1 MKNAA
6 RESEPRSS
14 CDILGRM
21 RPRTVIFIG
30 NFFFSLFIAL
40 ITYILLPYVS
50 SFMPAAYAGLVISG
64 GALVAVILFPFMPK
78 LVESHGAQRLVLIF
92 ATLEMF
98 ALLALATSPSPLTGI
113 LLIAVAIALQPFMAY
128 ELDILLE
135 TTVAEENTTGRV
147 RAIFLTAWNI
157 AALAAPLLVGALL
170 ASSDAYGHVFFAAAV
185 ALVPFIVLLTVR
197 DLPRGVPPKLSNMR
211 GTLVCVVRDRDLFA
225 VTFGHLLLY
234 MFFVWAPFYTPIYLH
249 TELGIPWNDL
259 GWVFSIMLLPY
270 VLIQYPAGLL
280 ADRVF
285 GDKELMFAGF
295 VIAGLSF
302 ATIGL
307 FTASTPLIVII
318 CVLFVSRIGAALI
331 EGMTEGHF
339 FRRMSE
345 KDVNAISVFRGIWP
359 LTELTAPII
368 GSAILIFGNF
378 ELFFILTGGFIAV
391 AGAVSAFLIK
401 DFR

>member
-1 MKNAA
+1 
-6 RESEPRSS
+6 
-14 CDILGRM
+14 
-21 RPRTVIFIG
+21 
-30 NFFFSLFIAL
+30 
-40 ITYILLPYVS
+40 
-50 SFMPAAYAGLVISG
+50 
-64 GALVAVILFPFMPK
+64 
-78 LVESHGAQRLVLIF
+78 
-92 ATLEMF
+92 
-98 ALLALATSPSPLTGI
+98 
-113 LLIAVAIALQPFMAY
+113 
-128 ELDILLE
+128 
-135 TTVAEENTTGRV
+135 EENITGRV

-170 ASSDAYGHVFFAAAV
+170 ASSEAYGHVFLTSAI
-185 ALVPFIVLLTVR
+185 ALVPFLVLLTVR
-197 DLPRGVPPKLSNMR
+197 DLPRGVPPKLSNIWN
-211 GTLVCVVRDRDLFA
+211 TLLCIMRDRDLFA

-234 MFFVWAPFYTPIYLH
+234 TFFVWAPFYTPIYLH
-249 TELGIPWNDL
+249 TELGIPWSDL

-295 VIAGLSF
+295 VVAGLSF
-302 ATIGL
+302 AAIGL

-318 CVLFVSRIGAALI
+318 CVLFVSRIGSALV

-368 GSAILIFGNF
+368 GSAILIFGNYQ
-378 ELFFILTGGFIAV
+378 LFFLLTGGFIAL
-391 AGAVSAFLIK
+391 AGAVSALLIK

>member
-1 MKNAA
+1 
-6 RESEPRSS
+6 
-14 CDILGRM
+14 M
-21 RPRTVIFIG
+21 RPRTVIYIG

-40 ITYILLPYVS
+40 ITYILLPYIS

-78 LVESHGAQRLVLIF
+78 LVERYGAQRLVLVF

-98 ALLALATSPSPLTGI
+98 SLLALATTPNPLTGI
-113 LLIAVAIALQPFMAY
+113 LLVAVAIALQPFMAY

-135 TTVAEENTTGRV
+135 TTVVEEHITGRV

-170 ASSDAYGHVFFAAAV
+170 TRSEAYGHVFFASAV
-185 ALVPFIVLLTVR
+185 ALVPLIVLLTIKT
-197 DLPRGVPPKLSNMR
+197 LPKGIPPKLSNVR
-211 GTLVCVVRDRDLFA
+211 DTLACIMRDRDLAA

-249 TELGIPWNDL
+249 IELGIPWSDL

-295 VIAGLSF
+295 ILAGLSF
-302 ATIGL
+302 AAVGL
-307 FTASTPLIVII
+307 FTSSTPLIII
-318 CVLFVSRIGAALI
+318 VSVLFVSRIGAALI
-331 EGMTEGHF
+331 EVMTEGHF

-368 GSAILIFGNF
+368 GSAILVFGNF
-378 ELFFILTGGFIAV
+378 ELFFVITGGFIAV
-391 AGAVSAFLIK
+391 FGAISALLIK

>member
-1 MKNAA
+1 
-6 RESEPRSS
+6 
-14 CDILGRM
+14 M

-40 ITYILLPYVS
+40 ITYILLPYLS
-50 SFMPAAYAGLVISG
+50 SFMPSAYTGLVISG

-78 LVESHGAQRLVLIF
+78 LVERYGAQRLVLIF

-98 ALLALATSPSPLTGI
+98 ALLALATSPSPITGI
-113 LLIAVAIALQPFMAY
+113 LLVAVAIALQPFMAY

-157 AALAAPLLVGALL
+157 AALAAPLMVGALL
-170 ASSDAYGHVFFAAAV
+170 ASSEAYGHIFLASAI

-197 DLPRGVPPKLSNMR
+197 DLPKGVPPKLSNMWN
-211 GTLVCVVRDRDLFA
+211 TLLCIMRDRDLFA

-249 TELGIPWNDL
+249 TELGIPWSDL

-285 GDKELMFAGF
+285 GDKELMLAGF
-295 VIAGLSF
+295 VVAGASF
-302 ATIGL
+302 AAIGL

-318 CVLFVSRIGAALI
+318 CVLFVSRIGAALV

-345 KDVNAISVFRGIWP
+345 KDVNAISIFRGIWP
-359 LTELTAPII
+359 FTELAAPII
-368 GSAILIFGNF
+368 GSAILIFGNYQ
-378 ELFFILTGGFIAV
+378 LFFILTGGFIAL
-391 AGAVSAFLIK
+391 AGAVSALLIR

>member
-1 MKNAA
+1 
-6 RESEPRSS
+6 
-14 CDILGRM
+14 M
-21 RPRTVIFIG
+21 RPRTVIYIG

-40 ITYILLPYVS
+40 ITYILLPYIS

-78 LVESHGAQRLVLIF
+78 LVERYGAQRLVLVF

-98 ALLALATSPSPLTGI
+98 SLLALATTPNPLTGI
-113 LLIAVAIALQPFMAY
+113 LLVAVAIALQPFMAY

-135 TTVAEENTTGRV
+135 TTVVEEHITGRV

-170 ASSDAYGHVFFAAAV
+170 TRSEAYGHVFFASAV
-185 ALVPFIVLLTVR
+185 ALVPLIVLLTIKT
-197 DLPRGVPPKLSNMR
+197 LPKGIPPKLSNVR
-211 GTLVCVVRDRDLFA
+211 DTLACIMRDRDLAA

-249 TELGIPWNDL
+249 IELGIPWSDL

-270 VLIQYPAGLL
+270 VLVQYPAGLL

-285 GDKELMFAGF
+285 GDKELMLAGF
-295 VIAGLSF
+295 ILAGLSF
-302 ATIGL
+302 AAIGL
-307 FTASTPLIVII
+307 FTSSTPLIVII
-318 CVLFVSRIGAALI
+318 IVLFVSRIGAALV

-368 GSAILIFGNF
+368 GSAILVFGNF
-378 ELFFILTGGFIAV
+378 ELFFVITGGFIAV
-391 AGAVSAFLIK
+391 FGAISALLIK

>member
-1 MKNAA
+1 
-6 RESEPRSS
+6 
-14 CDILGRM
+14 M
-21 RPRTVIFIG
+21 RPRTVIYIG

-40 ITYILLPYVS
+40 ITYILLPYIS
-50 SFMPAAYAGLVISG
+50 SFMPASYAGLVIAG

-78 LVESHGAQRLVLIF
+78 LVERYGAQRLVLVF

-98 ALLALATSPSPLTGI
+98 ALLALATTPSPVTGI
-113 LLIAVAIALQPFMAY
+113 FLVAVAIALQPFMAY

-135 TTVAEENTTGRV
+135 TTVAEEGTTGRV

-170 ASSDAYGHVFFAAAV
+170 ASSDAYGHVFFVSAV

-197 DLPRGVPPKLSNMR
+197 DLPRGVPPRLSNMWS
-211 GTLVCVVRDRDLFA
+211 TLVCIMRDRDLFA

-249 TELGIPWNDL
+249 VELGIPWSDL

-285 GDKELMFAGF
+285 GDKELMLAGF
-295 VIAGLSF
+295 ILAGLSF
-302 ATIGL
+302 ASIGL
-307 FTASTPLIVII
+307 FTSSTPLIVII
-318 CVLFVSRIGAALI
+318 IVLFVSRIGAALV

-368 GSAILIFGNF
+368 GSAILIFGNYQ
-378 ELFFILTGGFIAV
+378 LFFILTGGFIVV
-391 AGAVSAFLIK
+391 AGVISALLIK

>member
-1 MKNAA
+1 
-6 RESEPRSS
+6 
-14 CDILGRM
+14 M
-21 RPRTVIFIG
+21 RPRTVIYIG

-40 ITYILLPYVS
+40 ITFILLPYVS
-50 SFMPAAYAGLVISG
+50 SFIPEAYAGLVISG
-64 GALVAVILFPFMPK
+64 GALIAVILFPLMPK
-78 LVESHGAQRLVLIF
+78 LVERHGAQRLVLAF
-92 ATLEMF
+92 AVLEML
-98 ALLALATSPSPLTGI
+98 ALLALATTPGPITGI
-113 LLIAVAIALQPFMAY
+113 LLIAVAVALQPFIAY

-135 TTVAEENTTGRV
+135 TTVIEEHTTGRV

-170 ASSDAYGHVFFAAAV
+170 ARSDAYEHVFLIAAV

-197 DLPRGVPPKLSNMR
+197 NLPRGVTPKLPNIW
-211 GTLVCVVRDRDLFA
+211 GTLLCIVRDRDLFA
-225 VTFGHLLLY
+225 VTFGHFLLY
-234 MFFVWAPFYTPIYLH
+234 MFFVWAPFYIPVYLH
-249 TELGIPWNDL
+249 TDLEIPWSDL

-280 ADRVF
+280 ADKVF

-295 VIAGLSF
+295 VLTGLSF
-302 ATIGL
+302 ATIGF
-307 FTASTPLIVII
+307 FTASTPLMVII
-318 CVLFVSRIGAALI
+318 IVLFVSRVGAALI

-359 LTELTAPII
+359 FTEFIAPII

-378 ELFFILTGGFIAV
+378 ELFFIFTGGFIAV
-391 AGAVSAFLIK
+391 AGAISTLLIK

>member
-1 MKNAA
+1 
-6 RESEPRSS
+6 
-14 CDILGRM
+14 M

-40 ITYILLPYVS
+40 ITYILLPYLS
-50 SFMPAAYAGLVISG
+50 SFMPSAYTGLVISA

-78 LVESHGAQRLVLIF
+78 LVGRYGAQRLVLVF

-98 ALLALATSPSPLTGI
+98 ALLALATTPGPLTGI
-113 LLIAVAIALQPFMAY
+113 LLVAVAIALQPFMAY

-135 TTVAEENTTGRV
+135 TTVAEENITGRV

-157 AALAAPLLVGALL
+157 AALSAPLLVGALL
-170 ASSDAYGHVFFAAAV
+170 ASSEAYGHVFLASAV
-185 ALVPFIVLLTVR
+185 ALVPFIALLTVR
-197 DLPRGVPPKLSNMR
+197 DLPRGIPPELSNMWS
-211 GTLVCVVRDRDLFA
+211 TLLCIMRDRDLAA

-249 TELGIPWNDL
+249 TELGIPWSEL

-295 VIAGLSF
+295 VVAGVSF
-302 ATIGL
+302 AAIGL
-307 FTASTPLIVII
+307 FTSSTPLIVII
-318 CVLFVSRIGAALI
+318 SVLFVSRIGAALI

-345 KDVNAISVFRGIWP
+345 KDVDAISVFRGIWP
-359 LTELTAPII
+359 FTELTAPII
-368 GSAILIFGNF
+368 GSAILIFGNYQ
-378 ELFFILTGGFIAV
+378 LFFILTGGFIAL
-391 AGAVSAFLIK
+391 AGAVSALLIR

>member
-1 MKNAA
+1 
-6 RESEPRSS
+6 
-14 CDILGRM
+14 M
-21 RPRTVIFIG
+21 RPRTVIYIG

-40 ITYILLPYVS
+40 ITYILLPYIS

-64 GALVAVILFPFMPK
+64 GALIAVFLFPFMPQ
-78 LVESHGAQRLVLIF
+78 LVERYGAQRLVLVF

-98 ALLALATSPSPLTGI
+98 ALLALATTPNPVTGI
-113 LLIAVAIALQPFMAY
+113 LLVAVAIALQPFMAY

-135 TTVAEENTTGRV
+135 TTVSEEGTTGRV

-170 ASSDAYGHVFFAAAV
+170 ARSDAYGHVFFASAV
-185 ALVPFIVLLTVR
+185 ALIPFIVLLTVR
-197 DLPRGVPPKLSNMR
+197 TLPRGIPPKLSSVR
-211 GTLVCVVRDRDLFA
+211 DTLACIMRDRDLAA

-249 TELGIPWNDL
+249 TELGIPWSDL
-259 GWVFSIMLLPY
+259 GCVFSIMLLPY
-270 VLIQYPAGLL
+270 ILIQYPAGLL

-285 GDKELMFAGF
+285 GDKELMLAGF
-295 VIAGLSF
+295 ILAGLSF
-302 ATIGL
+302 AAVGL
-307 FTASTPLIVII
+307 FTSSTPLMVII
-318 CVLFVSRIGAALI
+318 IVLFVSRIGATLI

-368 GSAILIFGNF
+368 GSAILIFGNYQ
-378 ELFFILTGGFIAV
+378 LFFMLTGGFIAV
-391 AGAVSAFLIK
+391 AGAISALLIK

>member
-1 MKNAA
+1 
-6 RESEPRSS
+6 
-14 CDILGRM
+14 M
-21 RPRTVIFIG
+21 RPRTVIYIG

-78 LVESHGAQRLVLIF
+78 LVERYGAQRLVLVF

-98 ALLALATSPSPLTGI
+98 SLLALATTPNPLTGI
-113 LLIAVAIALQPFMAY
+113 LLVAVAIALQPFMAY

-135 TTVAEENTTGRV
+135 TTVVEEHITGRV

-170 ASSDAYGHVFFAAAV
+170 TRSEAYGHVFFASAV
-185 ALVPFIVLLTVR
+185 ALVPLIVLLTIKT
-197 DLPRGVPPKLSNMR
+197 LPKGIPPKLSNVR
-211 GTLVCVVRDRDLFA
+211 DTLACIMRDRDLAA

-249 TELGIPWNDL
+249 IELGIPWSDL

-270 VLIQYPAGLL
+270 VLVQYPAGLL

-285 GDKELMFAGF
+285 GDKELMLAGF
-295 VIAGLSF
+295 ILAGLSF
-302 ATIGL
+302 AAIGL
-307 FTASTPLIVII
+307 FTSSTPLIVII
-318 CVLFVSRIGAALI
+318 IVLFVSRIGAALV

-378 ELFFILTGGFIAV
+378 ELFFVITGGFIAV
-391 AGAVSAFLIK
+391 FGAISALLIK

>member
-1 MKNAA
+1 MLVA
-6 RESEPRSS
+6 
-14 CDILGRM
+14 M

-40 ITYILLPYVS
+40 ITYILLPYLS
-50 SFMPAAYAGLVISG
+50 SFMPSAYTGLVISA

-78 LVESHGAQRLVLIF
+78 LVEHYGAQRLVLIF
-92 ATLEMF
+92 ATLETF
-98 ALLALATSPSPLTGI
+98 ALLALATTPGPLTGI
-113 LLIAVAIALQPFMAY
+113 FLVAVAIALQPFMAY

-135 TTVAEENTTGRV
+135 TTVVEESATGRV

-170 ASSDAYGHVFFAAAV
+170 ASSEAYGHVFFASAV

-197 DLPRGVPPKLSNMR
+197 DLPRGVSPELSNMWN
-211 GTLVCVVRDRDLFA
+211 TLLCIMRDRDLAA

-249 TELGIPWNDL
+249 TELGIPWSDL

-295 VIAGLSF
+295 VVAGLSF
-302 ATIGL
+302 AAIGL

-318 CVLFVSRIGAALI
+318 SVLFVSRMGSALV

-368 GSAILIFGNF
+368 GSAILIFGNYQ
-378 ELFFILTGGFIAV
+378 LFFVFTGGFIAV
-391 AGAVSAFLIK
+391 FGAISALLIR

>member
-1 MKNAA
+1 
-6 RESEPRSS
+6 
-14 CDILGRM
+14 M
-21 RPRTVIFIG
+21 RPRTVIYIG
-30 NFFFSLFIAL
+30 NFFFSLFVAL

-50 SFMPAAYAGLVISG
+50 SFMPEAYAGLVISG
-64 GALVAVILFPFMPK
+64 GALVAVILFPFMPR
-78 LVESHGAQRLVLIF
+78 LVGRYGAQRLLFVF
-92 ATLEMF
+92 AVIEMF
-98 ALLALATSPSPLTGI
+98 ALLALATTPGPITGI
-113 LLIAVAIALQPFMAY
+113 LLVAVAIALQPFIAY

-135 TTVAEENTTGRV
+135 STMAEENTTGRV

-170 ASSDAYGHVFFAAAV
+170 ARSDVYGHIFFASAI
-185 ALVPFIVLLTVR
+185 ALVPFIALLTIQK
-197 DLPRGVPPKLSNMR
+197 LPRGIPPKLSNMR
-211 GTLVCVVRDRDLFA
+211 DTLLCIMRDRDLAA

-234 MFFVWAPFYTPIYLH
+234 LFFVWAPFYTPMYLH
-249 TELGIPWNDL
+249 TELGIPWSDL

-280 ADRVF
+280 ADKVF

-295 VIAGLSF
+295 VLAGLSF
-302 ATIGL
+302 ATVGL

-318 CVLFVSRIGAALI
+318 IVLFVSRVGAALI

-345 KDVNAISVFRGIWP
+345 KDTNAISIFRGIWP

-368 GSAILIFGNF
+368 GSAILIFGSF

-391 AGAVSAFLIK
+391 AGAISALLIR

>member
-1 MKNAA
+1 MLTA
-6 RESEPRSS
+6 
-14 CDILGRM
+14 M

-40 ITYILLPYVS
+40 ITYILLPYLS
-50 SFMPAAYAGLVISG
+50 SFMPSAYTGLVISG
-64 GALVAVILFPFMPK
+64 GALAAVILFPFMPK
-78 LVESHGAQRLVLIF
+78 LVERHGAQRLVLIF

-98 ALLALATSPSPLTGI
+98 ALLALATTPGPVTGI
-113 LLIAVAIALQPFMAY
+113 LLVAVAIALQPFMAY

-135 TTVAEENTTGRV
+135 TTVAEENITGRV

-170 ASSDAYGHVFFAAAV
+170 ASSEAYGHVFLTSAI

-197 DLPRGVPPKLSNMR
+197 DLPRGVPPKLSNIWN
-211 GTLVCVVRDRDLFA
+211 TLLCIMRDRDLFA

-249 TELGIPWNDL
+249 TELGIPWSDL

-295 VIAGLSF
+295 VVAGLSF
-302 ATIGL
+302 AAIGL

-318 CVLFVSRIGAALI
+318 CVLFVSRIGSALV

-368 GSAILIFGNF
+368 GSAILIFGNYQ
-378 ELFFILTGGFIAV
+378 LFFLLTGGFIAL
-391 AGAVSAFLIK
+391 AGAVSALLIK

>member
-1 MKNAA
+1 MLVA
-6 RESEPRSS
+6 
-14 CDILGRM
+14 M

-40 ITYILLPYVS
+40 ITYILLPYLS
-50 SFMPAAYAGLVISG
+50 SFMPSAYTGLVISG

-78 LVESHGAQRLVLIF
+78 LVERYGAQRLVLIF

-98 ALLALATSPSPLTGI
+98 ALLALATSPSPITGI
-113 LLIAVAIALQPFMAY
+113 LLVAVAIALQPFMAY

-157 AALAAPLLVGALL
+157 AALAAPLMVGALL
-170 ASSDAYGHVFFAAAV
+170 ASSEAYGHIFLASAI

-197 DLPRGVPPKLSNMR
+197 DLPKGVPPKLSNMWN
-211 GTLVCVVRDRDLFA
+211 TLLCIMRDRDLFA

-249 TELGIPWNDL
+249 TELGIPWSDL

-285 GDKELMFAGF
+285 GDKELMLAGF
-295 VIAGLSF
+295 VVAGASF
-302 ATIGL
+302 AAIGL

-318 CVLFVSRIGAALI
+318 CVLFVSRIGAALV

-345 KDVNAISVFRGIWP
+345 KDVNAISIFRGIWP
-359 LTELTAPII
+359 FTELAAPII
-368 GSAILIFGNF
+368 GSAILIFGNYQ
-378 ELFFILTGGFIAV
+378 LFFILTGGFIAL
-391 AGAVSAFLIK
+391 AGAVSALLIR

>member
-1 MKNAA
+1 
-6 RESEPRSS
+6 
-14 CDILGRM
+14 M

-40 ITYILLPYVS
+40 ITYILLPYLS
-50 SFMPAAYAGLVISG
+50 SFMPSAYTGLVISA

-78 LVESHGAQRLVLIF
+78 LVERYGAQRLVLVF
-92 ATLEMF
+92 ATMEMF
-98 ALLALATSPSPLTGI
+98 ALLALATTPGPLTGI
-113 LLIAVAIALQPFMAY
+113 LLVAVAIALQPFMAY

-135 TTVAEENTTGRV
+135 TTVAEEGTTGRV

-170 ASSDAYGHVFFAAAV
+170 ASSEAYGHVFFASAV

-197 DLPRGVPPKLSNMR
+197 DLPKGVPPELSSMWN
-211 GTLVCVVRDRDLFA
+211 TLLCIMRDRDLAA

-249 TELGIPWNDL
+249 TELGIPWSEL

-285 GDKELMFAGF
+285 GDKELMFTGF
-295 VIAGLSF
+295 VVAGLSF
-302 ATIGL
+302 ASIGL
-307 FTASTPLIVII
+307 FTASTPII
-318 CVLFVSRIGAALI
+318 IIISVLFISRIGAALI

-359 LTELTAPII
+359 ITELTAPII
-368 GSAILIFGNF
+368 GSAILIFGNYQ
-378 ELFFILTGGFIAV
+378 LFFILTGGFIAL
-391 AGAVSAFLIK
+391 AGVVSALLIK

>member
-1 MKNAA
+1 
-6 RESEPRSS
+6 
-14 CDILGRM
+14 M

-40 ITYILLPYVS
+40 ITYILLPYLS
-50 SFMPAAYAGLVISG
+50 SFMPSAYTGLVISG
-64 GALVAVILFPFMPK
+64 GALIAVILFPFMPK
-78 LVESHGAQRLVLIF
+78 LVERYGAQRLVLIF

-98 ALLALATSPSPLTGI
+98 ALLALAATPGPFTGI
-113 LLIAVAIALQPFMAY
+113 LLVAIAIALQPFMAY

-135 TTVAEENTTGRV
+135 TTVAEENTTGKV

-170 ASSDAYGHVFFAAAV
+170 ASSEAYGRVFFASAL

-197 DLPRGVPPKLSNMR
+197 DLPRGVPPELSNMWN
-211 GTLVCVVRDRDLFA
+211 TLIRITRDRDLFA

-249 TELGIPWNDL
+249 TELGIPWSSL

-280 ADRVF
+280 ADRVL

-295 VIAGLSF
+295 VVAGASF
-302 ATIGL
+302 AAVGL
-307 FTASTPLIVII
+307 FTASTPLIII
-318 CVLFVSRIGAALI
+318 ISVLFVSRVGAALV

-359 LTELTAPII
+359 LTELAAPII

-378 ELFFILTGGFIAV
+378 ELFFILTGGFIAI
-391 AGAVSAFLIK
+391 AGAISALLIR